1 LPDPV
6 GIFPEVDE
14 EDFEPLTSKVLVELL
29 DGR

>member
-14 EDFEPLTSKVLVELL
+14 EYFERLTSKVLVELL